1 MLSCLKLPLTFDH
14 ERINADLAHISPD
27 EWIRHFNERYYE
39 GEWSGVALRAPAG
52 ALNKLYPDPTAIEPL
67 VDTAALDRCP
77 SIKVALAALECPVKS
92 ARLLK
97 LASGARII
105 EHRDYNLSLEDGE
118 IRLHIPIAT
127 SPFVEFYLNGERIVM
142 KPGECWY
149 INANLPHK
157 VDNFG
162 DTDRVHL
169 VIDCMVDDW
178 IRSLIDSASD
188 YRYCH
193 GVQPG
198 ETKDKPS
205 SPEALTGFCNLV
217 FEDAGLQERL
227 RSVADKRLFVDLVV
241 RLGEER
247 GFSFNAD
254 DVEVVI
260 RENRQVRLEKWL

>member
-1 MLSCLKLPLTFDH
+1 M
-14 ERINADLAHISPD
+14 NADLGHISPD

-52 ALNKLYPDPTAIEPL
+52 ALNKLYPDPTTHGSL

-77 SIKVALAALECPVKS
+77 SIKVALSALQCPVKS

-97 LASGARII
+97 LCRGARII

-118 IRLHIPIAT
+118 IRLHVPIAT
-127 SPFVEFYLNGERIVM
+127 SPLVEFYLNGERIVM

-157 VDNFG
+157 VDNFS

-178 IRSLIDSASD
+178 IRSLIDSSSEH
-188 YRYCH
+188 RYCQD
-193 GVQPG
+193 VQPRNA
-198 ETKDKPS
+198 KDRPS
-205 SPEALTGFCNLV
+205 SPKALSEFCNLV
-217 FEDAGLQERL
+217 FEDAGLQESL
-227 RSVADKRLFVDLVV
+227 RSVADNHLFVDLVV

-247 GFSFNAD
+247 GFSFNGE
-254 DVEVVI
+254 DVEVAL
-260 RENRQVRLEKWL
+260 RENRRVQFEKWL